1 MTSAQRH
8 LVRVERA
15 ARLLLAKDLPTLQEL
30 IDIPYS
36 VAFNAAQM
44 VNSTLYDET
53 QRDEFARN
61 TAAAL
66 IRIEKE
72 ISTNPESA
80 NKYFLPINGNQQK
93 QQNQEKS
100 CLRIT

>member
-1 MTSAQRH
+1 MTPTQRH

-15 ARLLLAKDLPTLQEL
+15 ARLLLNKDLPTLLEL

-36 VAFNAAQM
+36 LAFNAAQM

-53 QRDEFARN
+53 QRDEFARH
-61 TAAAL
+61 TAEGL

-72 ISTNPESA
+72 IRTKPESA
-80 NKYFLPINGNQQK
+80 NKYFAD
-93 QQNQEKS
+93 
-100 CLRIT
+100 